1 MIIIDRRRSWDPRV
15 AQTGLKLPGAREY
28 NDFLNGDDNNR
39 YKVEEGPPCVA
50 QTGLILPGGR
60 SIMVSW
66 VEMIIIERRWRWF
79 LGYSKGHTYTL
90 LPSLMSGITRHT
102 AELCAVQY
110 MTAPHNFSIL
120 HTTYF
125 IYTSFTLSTIHIE
138 VSTIYFPSTFSSSIY
153 LYIDSSF

>member
-1 MIIIDRRRSWDPRV
+1 MSPRQASYCQGTGNLMVSWVEMIIIDRRRSWDPRV
-15 AQTGLKLPGAREY
+15 AQTGLK
-28 NDFLNGDDNNR
+28 
-39 YKVEEGPPCVA
+39 
-50 QTGLILPGGR
+50 LPGGR

-138 VSTIYFPSTFSSSIY
+138 VSTINFPSTFSSSIY